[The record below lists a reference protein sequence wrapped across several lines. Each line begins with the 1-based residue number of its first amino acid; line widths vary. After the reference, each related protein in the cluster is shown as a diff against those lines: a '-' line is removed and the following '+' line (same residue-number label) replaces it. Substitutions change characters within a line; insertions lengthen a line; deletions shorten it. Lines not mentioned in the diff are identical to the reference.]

1 MPLGQWCET
10 SVWWTA
16 ARLEGSFCGKRST
29 LISVGS
35 LGNEAEGTLVVFQT
49 VNVSIRMLLEQHWKS
64 SLELCSHLHNNHHQ
78 DSDTYDSLQRYL
90 FFFKKDFFRG
100 GASVWSKWPRRG
112 AMLSYDGNRLL
123 HWWKIYPTP
132 KRKFEVFHSK

>member
-1 MPLGQWCET
+1 MWNVCVVDSCTVGRE
-10 SVWWTA
+10 
-16 ARLEGSFCGKRST
+16 RLWEKKHADFCW
-29 LISVGS
+29 LP
-35 LGNEAEGTLVVFQT
+35 GNEAEGTLVVFQT
-49 VNVSIRMLLEQHWKS
+49 VNVSIRMLLERHWKS

-78 DSDTYDSLQRYL
+78 YGDTYDPLQRYL
-90 FFFKKDFFRG
+90 YFFKKDFFWG